1 MSSNVGRNDHLVVLL
16 LPLGVAM
23 LAPEARGEEAAA
35 GCKSGQVTREIMGMD
50 YQKSMKMEEPMPI
63 GMARPGMKKGDVK
76 AKAGEKET
84 AIKKMMCR
92 RK

>member
-1 MSSNVGRNDHLVVLL
+1 MSSNVGLNDHLVVLL

-23 LAPEARGEEAAA
+23 LATEAQGGEATA
-35 GCKSGQVTREIMGMD
+35 GCKSDQATGELMGKD

-84 AIKKMMCR
+84 AIRKMMCR